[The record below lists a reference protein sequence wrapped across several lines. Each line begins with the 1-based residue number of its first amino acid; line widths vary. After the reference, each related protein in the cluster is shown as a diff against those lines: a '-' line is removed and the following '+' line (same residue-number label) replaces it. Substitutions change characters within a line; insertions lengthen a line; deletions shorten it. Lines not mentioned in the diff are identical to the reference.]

1 MLLKD
6 KVAII
11 TGAASARGLG
21 FATAKLFAEN
31 GAKVV
36 IIDLN
41 GEASKTAAAALGEG
55 HLGLAANV
63 ADEVQVQAAIE
74 QILAKYGRVD
84 VLVNN
89 AGITQ
94 PLKLMDIKRANYD
107 AVLDVSLR
115 GTLLMSQAVIPT
127 MRAQKSGSIVCISS
141 VSAQRGGGIFGG
153 PHYSAAKAGVL
164 GLARAMAR
172 ELGPDN
178 VRVNCITPGLI
189 QTDITAGK
197 LTDDMTANI
206 LAGIPMNRLGDAVDI
221 ARAALFLGSDL
232 SSYSTGITLDVN
244 GGMLIHLARH
254 RDEDHRITKSRC
266 GGVAYPPLRPANG
279 GSAGAGLYWPGAGVC
294 RCTGYRLQPR
304 HDLSPGRS

>member
-1 MLLKD
+1 MSWSENKLLKD

-41 GEASKTAAAALGEG
+41 GEASEAAAAALGEG

-74 QILAKYGRVD
+74 QIVAKYGRVD

-115 GTLLMSQAVIPT
+115 GTLLMSQAVIPV

-197 LTDDMTANI
+197 LTDEMTANI

-232 SSYSTGITLDVN
+232 ASYSTGITLDVN
-244 GGMLIHLARH
+244 GGMLIH
-254 RDEDHRITKSRC
+254 
-266 GGVAYPPLRPANG
+266 
-279 GSAGAGLYWPGAGVC
+279 
-294 RCTGYRLQPR
+294 
-304 HDLSPGRS
+304 

>member
-178 VRVNCITPGLI
+178 CITPGLI

-206 LAGIPMNRLGDAVDI
+206 LAGIPMNRLGDAIDI

-244 GGMLIHLARH
+244 GGMLIH
-254 RDEDHRITKSRC
+254 
-266 GGVAYPPLRPANG
+266 
-279 GSAGAGLYWPGAGVC
+279 
-294 RCTGYRLQPR
+294 
-304 HDLSPGRS
+304 

>member
-1 MLLKD
+1 MG
-6 KVAII
+6 IRY
-11 TGAASARGLG
+11 SGLG

-206 LAGIPMNRLGDAVDI
+206 LAGIPMNRLGDAIDI

-244 GGMLIHLARH
+244 GGMLIH
-254 RDEDHRITKSRC
+254 
-266 GGVAYPPLRPANG
+266 
-279 GSAGAGLYWPGAGVC
+279 
-294 RCTGYRLQPR
+294 
-304 HDLSPGRS
+304 

>member
-1 MLLKD
+1 M
-6 KVAII
+6 
-11 TGAASARGLG
+11 G

-244 GGMLIHLARH
+244 GGMLIH
-254 RDEDHRITKSRC
+254 
-266 GGVAYPPLRPANG
+266 
-279 GSAGAGLYWPGAGVC
+279 
-294 RCTGYRLQPR
+294 
-304 HDLSPGRS
+304 